1 MIDLKALSLQ
11 YFYLFSS
18 KNLNEISKM
27 FAPDCQ
33 LRDWENAAVGKD
45 DVVAVYEKIFN
56 SVESIAVTPGA
67 IYEDGDNIIA
77 ELLITINGAEQILVT
92 DIITYNEDGKI
103 LSVRAYK
110 G

>member
-1 MIDLKALSLQ
+1 MIDLKALSLR

-18 KNLNEISKM
+18 KNLDAIAKM
-27 FAPDCQ
+27 FAPGCR

-56 SVESIAVTPGA
+56 SVDSITATPGA
-67 IYEDGDNIIA
+67 LYEDGDNIIA
-77 ELLITINGAEQILVT
+77 ELLITINGAEQIFVT
-92 DIITYNEDGKI
+92 DIITFNDDGKI
-103 LSVRAYK
+103 ISVRAYK

>member
-1 MIDLKALSLQ
+1 MIDLKALSLR
-11 YFYLFSS
+11 YFYLFST
-18 KNLNEISKM
+18 KNLDAIAKM
-27 FAPDCQ
+27 FALGCQ

-56 SVESIAVTPGA
+56 SVDSITATPGA
-67 IYEDGDNIIA
+67 LYEDGDNIIA

-92 DIITYNEDGKI
+92 DIITFNDDGKI
-103 LSVRAYK
+103 ISVRAYK

>member
-1 MIDLKALSLQ
+1 MDLKSLSLR

-18 KNLNEISKM
+18 KNLDAIAKM
-27 FAPDCQ
+27 FASGCQ
-33 LRDWENAAVGKD
+33 LRDWENSAVGKN

-56 SVESIAVTPGA
+56 GVNSIAVTPGA

-77 ELLITINGAEQILVT
+77 ELLITINGAEQIFVT
-92 DIITYNEDGKI
+92 DIITFNEDGMI
-103 LSVRAYK
+103 ISVRAYK